1 MASFLVENKSK
12 KLSFFWRNFSIA
24 QCKNAL
30 TTLVMSLGGDALLI
44 SSHMIGTYVFEKM
57 YKWIISQQIVYEQ
70 KDQKLDS
77 LGKKMFI

>member
-1 MASFLVENKSK
+1 
-12 KLSFFWRNFSIA
+12 
-24 QCKNAL
+24 
-30 TTLVMSLGGDALLI
+30 MSLGGDALLI